1 MPLEFPLDAPG
12 AILKTMIAAGWGDT
26 LLRLPRSSART
37 IEEAGDSFVADKT
50 FRVVYPTLQ
59 DILGGNL
66 VGDRTA
72 QGWRCLLRQHDQIL
86 AQLET
91 DPMGEP
97 VAIHLGEAKDGIAR
111 AMALADQVEGP
122 NLVDAV
128 EVPALKLCALRLRA
142 SGASLREIEYLIPYD
157 PDATGLPLY
166 TATPVAEAM
175 TLLIPRAR
183 EILAMSEADP
193 LSGG

>member
-12 AILKTMIAAGWGDT
+12 AILKTMIADDWGDAV
-26 LLRLPRSSART
+26 LRLPRSSART
-37 IEEAGDSFVADKT
+37 IEEAAASFAADKP

-66 VGDRTA
+66 VGDRSA
-72 QGWRCLLRQHDQIL
+72 QGWRCLLRQNDQIL

-91 DPMGEP
+91 DPNGEP

-111 AMALADQVEGP
+111 AMALADQVEGRTFM
-122 NLVDAV
+122 DAV

-142 SGASLREIEYLIPYD
+142 PGASLREIEYLIPYD
-157 PDATGLPLY
+157 PDATGLPLN
-166 TATPVAEAM
+166 TVTPVAEAM

-183 EILAMSEADP
+183 DILAMSEADP

>member
-37 IEEAGDSFVADKT
+37 IEEASASFAAGT
-50 FRVVYPTLQ
+50 AFRVVYPTLQ

-72 QGWRCLLRQHDQIL
+72 QGWRCLLRQGDQIL
-86 AQLET
+86 AQLEADT
-91 DPMGEP
+91 NGEP

-111 AMALADQVEGP
+111 AMAFADQAEGHK
-122 NLVDAV
+122 LVDAV
-128 EVPALKLCALRLRA
+128 EIPALKLCALRLRA
-142 SGASLREIEYLIPYD
+142 PEASLRRIEYLIPYD

-166 TATPVAEAM
+166 AVTPVTEAM
-175 TLLIPRAR
+175 TLLMPRAR
-183 EILAMSEADP
+183 DILTMSEADP